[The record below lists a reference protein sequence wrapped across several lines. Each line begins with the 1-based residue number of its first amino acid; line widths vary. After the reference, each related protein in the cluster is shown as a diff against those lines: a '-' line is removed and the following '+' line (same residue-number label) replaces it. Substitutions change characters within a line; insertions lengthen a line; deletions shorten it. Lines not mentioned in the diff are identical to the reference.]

1 MHSGIAVLGISLIY
15 LAEVMLGIGSG
26 FVMDNHLHSLA
37 AGIGHHFVEIV
48 VRISLGEA
56 EVLGIAHPVTVP
68 ADVPAFNQHT
78 LDVVFGCE
86 VDVALGALGGCSVL
100 LRIFRVIV
108 PGV

>member
-1 MHSGIAVLGISLIY
+1 
-15 LAEVMLGIGSG
+15 MLGIGSG

-56 EVLGIAHPVTVP
+56 EVLGIAHPVAVP
-68 ADVPAFNQHT
+68 SDIPAFNQHT
-78 LDVVFGCE
+78 LDVVFGCK
-86 VDVALGALGGCSVL
+86 VDVALGALGGCPVL